1 MALLAS
7 CQAIRLSHIGTF
19 HRRPPRPVA
28 AALPYREMQSSGGMA
43 MTRAYNVVDADGH
56 ILEPLDLWDDYI
68 DPAFRERRPR
78 FVIDDNGKERLSV
91 EGKLLGNPRGIGS
104 LGSVGVR
111 QGAVKLDSLK
121 YAEGKKGGFDPH
133 ARIVDMDAD
142 GIDAAFLYPSL
153 GLFAGAVEDPELAAA
168 MCRAYN
174 RWLADYCKP
183 YPDRLFGVA
192 MLPMQS
198 VELATEEGSYAR
210 EKLGMRGGFLRP
222 NPYHGKKMIND
233 PMYDPF
239 WTMAEELGFSIGFH
253 EGSTNAMPTV

>member
-1 MALLAS
+1 
-7 CQAIRLSHIGTF
+7 LSGCDSLSQIQL
-19 HRRPPRPVA
+19 PPEG
-28 AALPYREMQSSGGMA
+28 LP

-56 ILEPLDLWDDYI
+56 ILEPLELWDKYV
-68 DPAFRERRPR
+68 DPEFRERRPR
-78 FVIDDNGKERLSV
+78 FVIDENGKERLSV

-104 LGSVGVR
+104 LGAVGVP

-153 GLFAGAVEDPELAAA
+153 GLFAGAVEDPGLAAG

-183 YPDRLFGVA
+183 YPERLFGVA

-198 VELATEEGSYAR
+198 VELAIERCATLAKRSGCAAAFCGR
-210 EKLGMRGGFLRP
+210 TRTTAKR
-222 NPYHGKKMIND
+222 
-233 PMYDPF
+233 
-239 WTMAEELGFSIGFH
+239 
-253 EGSTNAMPTV
+253 